1 MADKQRLTFLQHEG
15 GHRTLCALVLGV
27 GLQELVKAYAAHG
40 RHAALVPISHIY
52 WGKHKAVD
60 EPLPKCQ
67 QKTKVKGQR
76 DKRDC
81 SNLL

>member
-40 RHAALVPISHIY
+40 RHAALVPIGHIY
-52 WGKHKAVD
+52 
-60 EPLPKCQ
+60 
-67 QKTKVKGQR
+67 
-76 DKRDC
+76 
-81 SNLL
+81 